1 MRRPRPSAAAQGL
14 AECEALFSAVHGR
27 RWPSLKDALLAP
39 VNHVAWI
46 NPFVRQATLPEA
58 LEVVEAAAGCK
69 LGLPAAGADVPP
81 PAATTAGG
89 LLSHYVLDGAS
100 PLPALALGARP
111 GHAVLDMCAAPGG
124 KSLVL
129 CGTMFG
135 ESSGATGVSA
145 DARPDGVLIVS
156 EPAPA
161 RRARLRNVLQSYLP
175 HSLLREASELP
186 MAGAASTAAGSQPA
200 GIGVS
205 ALGGTAWGDGATSGW
220 RHRFDRILVDA
231 PCSSE
236 RHILRGAAGA
246 VWSRSRLRR
255 DARLQMQL
263 LHAAMRLLRRDGA
276 RLVYATC
283 SLAEEENDGVVA
295 AALAHPRFAH
305 ARAADP
311 LGELARADA
320 GAAAKALAPL
330 LDGIERT
337 AHGAILLPDRGR
349 FGPLYWAVIET

>member
-1 MRRPRPSAAAQGL
+1 MRKPRARAAAQGL

-27 RWPSLKDALLAP
+27 RWPSLKEALLAP

-46 NPFVRQATLPEA
+46 NPFVRNARRLSEA
-58 LEVVEAAAGCK
+58 LQVVQAAGCK
-69 LGLPAAGADVPP
+69 LGLPVAGADAPP
-81 PAATTAGG
+81 PSTSTATAG

-100 PLPALALGARP
+100 PLPPLALGARP
-111 GHAVLDMCAAPGG
+111 GHVVLDMCAAPGG

-129 CGTMFG
+129 CGAMFG
-135 ESSGATGVSA
+135 TGPA
-145 DARPDGVLIVS
+145 DARPDGLLIVS

-161 RRARLRNVLQSYLP
+161 RRARLRNVLQAYLP
-175 HSLLREASELP
+175 RSLLREASDLP
-186 MAGAASTAAGSQPA
+186 VAGAPATAAGSQPA
-200 GIGVS
+200 GVAVS
-205 ALGGTAWGDGATSGW
+205 ALGGTAWGDGGTSGW

-255 DARLQMQL
+255 DARLQTQL
-263 LHAAMRLLRRDGA
+263 LHSAMRLLRPAGGRI
-276 RLVYATC
+276 VYATC
-283 SLAEEENDGVVA
+283 SLADEENDGVIA

-311 LGELARADA
+311 LGELARAND
-320 GAAAKALAPL
+320 GAAKALAPL

-349 FGPLYWAVIET
+349 FGPLYWSVIET